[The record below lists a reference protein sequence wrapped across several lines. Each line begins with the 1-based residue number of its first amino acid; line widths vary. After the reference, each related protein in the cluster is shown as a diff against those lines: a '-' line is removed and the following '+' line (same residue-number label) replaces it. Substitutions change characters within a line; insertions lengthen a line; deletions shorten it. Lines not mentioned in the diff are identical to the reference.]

1 MVMLMFV
8 DNYDDD
14 DLLCMDCNYLTM
26 QWGVNRKDGY
36 ILYNGVNY
44 LTLMSL

>member
-8 DNYDDD
+8 DNNDD

-26 QWGVNRKDGY
+26 QWGVNHEDGVY
-36 ILYNGVNY
+36 II
-44 LTLMSL
+44 